1 MSLCPKHANR
11 KTYDVANM
19 ALRCAQ
25 CVFAILVAALSGVDL
40 GRWSQSGSHADSRW
54 IYAEV
59 VSVVSILTAWACG
72 FRQRRAQSR
81 ASLGF
86 CVFWQAVLSLL
97 WVVVSAVYG
106 QLAASDSAAAAEEL
120 DVTGP
125 AVGMAFAASSFSTL
139 LWVLDAL
146 EACAR
151 CTAGR
156 AGRAEKVGAE
166 EQGGQG
172 LEEEGVRVIGLE
184 GTGETEETE
193 TRGAQEMNGQS
204 SEALPPYSEVES
216 TVEIGKSIAR
226 CDEESSGCGNC
237 VQFGVPCDFL
247 PLLERKRWATTTATT
262 ATRRQQVTKRRRGR
276 PRADW
281 SGWALRAHDEAL
293 APSSPLSSP
302 SSSSSS
308 SNQLQIRLSQPVPL
322 HTQLNLQL
330 AELAVDDLA
339 LLHHYHTVTAPTLG
353 DARLWRDAAPRLGRE
368 HPCIFHIM
376 LSLSAYHLARL
387 RPATTTSSAS
397 AAHCRRLAEH
407 HYEAAVRLA
416 VPMLPR
422 LDVGNC
428 QALYVVTVLICF
440 TAFARGPSSSGDLLL
455 VAQQQGLVPWM
466 SLLRGVRF
474 VLETVGSATVLSGFL
489 APVPETTPE
498 ACYACRSG
506 CGRCFAALAQRR
518 AWNWRET
525 LGRIQDVAAKKTCSD
540 AASTAATA
548 AAKICDGAIRSLVR
562 CFETTF
568 REDDA
573 TMPKT
578 CTQGQVHVVMA
589 WAYTLDPDFV
599 AKLAESDEISLV
611 LLGHFAVLV
620 QTLGRYWFI
629 EGWGEHIL
637 REVRQILGEEW
648 ADLLPYEFYNAR
660 C

>member
-1 MSLCPKHANR
+1 MSLCPKHENR

-81 ASLGF
+81 ASLGV
-86 CVFWQAVLSLL
+86 CVFWQAVLGLL

-106 QLAASDSAAAAEEL
+106 QLAASDTAAAGEEL

-139 LWVLDAL
+139 LWFLDAL
-146 EACAR
+146 KACAR
-151 CTAGR
+151 CTAGTS
-156 AGRAEKVGAE
+156 GRAEKVGAE

-216 TVEIGKSIAR
+216 TVEIGK
-226 CDEESSGCGNC
+226 
-237 VQFGVPCDFL
+237 
-247 PLLERKRWATTTATT
+247 T
-262 ATRRQQVTKRRRGR
+262 
-276 PRADW
+276 
-281 SGWALRAHDEAL
+281 
-293 APSSPLSSP
+293 
-302 SSSSSS
+302 
-308 SNQLQIRLSQPVPL
+308 
-322 HTQLNLQL
+322 
-330 AELAVDDLA
+330 ELAVDDLA

-525 LGRIQDVAAKKTCSD
+525 LGRIQDVAAKKTCLD

-548 AAKICDGAIRSLVR
+548 TAKIYDGAIRSLVR

-568 REDDA
+568 GEDDA

-599 AKLAESDEISLV
+599 AKLAESEEISLV

-620 QTLGRYWFI
+620 QTLG
-629 EGWGEHIL
+629 
-637 REVRQILGEEW
+637 
-648 ADLLPYEFYNAR
+648 
-660 C
+660 

>member
-1 MSLCPKHANR
+1 M
-11 KTYDVANM
+11 
-19 ALRCAQ
+19 
-25 CVFAILVAALSGVDL
+25 
-40 GRWSQSGSHADSRW
+40 
-54 IYAEV
+54 
-59 VSVVSILTAWACG
+59 
-72 FRQRRAQSR
+72 
-81 ASLGF
+81 
-86 CVFWQAVLSLL
+86 QATS
-97 WVVVSAVYG
+97 
-106 QLAASDSAAAAEEL
+106 
-120 DVTGP
+120 
-125 AVGMAFAASSFSTL
+125 
-139 LWVLDAL
+139 
-146 EACAR
+146 CAR
-151 CTAGR
+151 PLTNVVKR
-156 AGRAEKVGAE
+156 ARRHHTKSRDGCQTCKARKV
-166 EQGGQG
+166 
-172 LEEEGVRVIGLE
+172 
-184 GTGETEETE
+184 
-193 TRGAQEMNGQS
+193 
-204 SEALPPYSEVES
+204 
-216 TVEIGKSIAR
+216 K

-308 SNQLQIRLSQPVPL
+308 SNQLQIRPSQPVPL

-339 LLHHYHTVTAPTLG
+339 LLHHYHTVTALTLG

-397 AAHCRRLAEH
+397 AAHCRRLADH

-474 VLETVGSATVLSGFL
+474 VLET
-489 APVPETTPE
+489 
-498 ACYACRSG
+498 
-506 CGRCFAALAQRR
+506 
-518 AWNWRET
+518 
-525 LGRIQDVAAKKTCSD
+525 
-540 AASTAATA
+540 
-548 AAKICDGAIRSLVR
+548 
-562 CFETTF
+562 
-568 REDDA
+568 
-573 TMPKT
+573 
-578 CTQGQVHVVMA
+578 GQVHVVMA
-589 WAYTLDPDFV
+589 WAYTLDSDFV
-599 AKLAESDEISLV
+599 TKLAESDEISLV

-660 C
+660 Y

>member
-1 MSLCPKHANR
+1 M
-11 KTYDVANM
+11 
-19 ALRCAQ
+19 Q
-25 CVFAILVAALSGVDL
+25 
-40 GRWSQSGSHADSRW
+40 
-54 IYAEV
+54 
-59 VSVVSILTAWACG
+59 
-72 FRQRRAQSR
+72 
-81 ASLGF
+81 
-86 CVFWQAVLSLL
+86 
-97 WVVVSAVYG
+97 
-106 QLAASDSAAAAEEL
+106 
-120 DVTGP
+120 
-125 AVGMAFAASSFSTL
+125 
-139 LWVLDAL
+139 
-146 EACAR
+146 
-151 CTAGR
+151 
-156 AGRAEKVGAE
+156 GA
-166 EQGGQG
+166 
-172 LEEEGVRVIGLE
+172 
-184 GTGETEETE
+184 
-193 TRGAQEMNGQS
+193 
-204 SEALPPYSEVES
+204 
-216 TVEIGKSIAR
+216 KS
-226 CDEESSGCGNC
+226 
-237 VQFGVPCDFL
+237 
-247 PLLERKRWATTTATT
+247 K
-262 ATRRQQVTKRRRGR
+262 
-276 PRADW
+276 
-281 SGWALRAHDEAL
+281 
-293 APSSPLSSP
+293 
-302 SSSSSS
+302 
-308 SNQLQIRLSQPVPL
+308 
-322 HTQLNLQL
+322 

-498 ACYACRSG
+498 ACYAY
-506 CGRCFAALAQRR
+506 
-518 AWNWRET
+518 
-525 LGRIQDVAAKKTCSD
+525 
-540 AASTAATA
+540 AASAAA
-548 AAKICDGAIRSLVR
+548 ADAAKIYDGAIKSLVR

-573 TMPKT
+573 TVPKT

-629 EGWGEHIL
+629 KGWGEHIL

-648 ADLLPYEFYNAR
+648 ADLLPYKFYNAR